1 MRTFRNFFLLCA
13 LLLGTFVPASGQT
26 AEGVRMRRYGIG
38 EGLPN
43 EQARRVVA
51 MPDGRMLVEVEGM
64 FALFDGERFRPME
77 YDRSQSVQVESF
89 LNTDYWF
96 APDSSL
102 LWVKDTHHLFAIE
115 PRAYRFVSPTERLA
129 QSGVEQPLKN
139 FFIDHDGQA
148 WLHAADDCLYRYD
161 WNHPARRMMEI
172 TQTNT
177 DGLLA
182 TVCDV
187 VQVGTLHY
195 VLLSND
201 LLICLDAAQPKVLW
215 SQPIGQPWGGFR
227 LKAQVWDDRTLLIRT
242 RDELVAFDIPTRQM
256 RSVLA
261 ENNIYDFRRV
271 GTDLWVSGRQRIVR
285 LDRQLNP
292 VEEIRQ
298 AIDDATGEPLDG
310 NWQGLALDHQG
321 GLWVCTFS
329 QGLAYRGPNR
339 LLARYEAVGE
349 DDVFARVFSAK
360 LNGTVLP
367 ADLAVTDIVAG
378 RATWVATR
386 QQGLLRILDGHT
398 DTYTPQNVEGIW
410 GSVAF
415 VAPLKDG
422 RLLFS
427 CHLNRLGLLN
437 PDTHHMDN
445 LTERYPQLLRFRN
458 MVDICQV
465 QGGWLVGTQNGFFY
479 LDERTLTPDL
489 QHFDA
494 LNANPWSD
502 KCNCLMRDSQGI
514 IWIGTQNGLL
524 RYDERTGDL
533 HRFSTDDGLPS
544 SCIQSIVEDKT
555 HCLWIATIAGIARWN
570 GTDFLLLG
578 TDDGLRDLK
587 FLERAAS
594 VDAEGLVRFGT
605 AKGIYTINP
614 SQVVL
619 PRLRLVPQLMA
630 GGTDDMVFPYDQN
643 YLTFDISALNYGWS
657 AHTIYRYRLVGLDR
671 EWTEVAGGA
680 GKIQVHFT
688 GLAPGHYTLEVEAAM
703 QGQPWGE
710 RLSLPLR
717 ITPPWWQSWW
727 AETLY
732 VLLALALVW
741 FFVQAY
747 LREQRNKIEIERRE
761 AQIRQLL
768 EQVRLRSQ
776 LPEETKAEHQEE
788 IKISAQ
794 DEAFLQKAMSCV
806 EKNLDNSDYGVEAF
820 SGDMAMERSTLYRR
834 MQAVVSQSPTEFMR
848 TVRLKRAA
856 ELLRTEKYTVGEV
869 SDMTGFPNRKAFSKY
884 FKDAFG
890 VLPSQY

>member
-1 MRTFRNFFLLCA
+1 M
-13 LLLGTFVPASGQT
+13 
-26 AEGVRMRRYGIG
+26 
-38 EGLPN
+38 
-43 EQARRVVA
+43 
-51 MPDGRMLVEVEGM
+51 
-64 FALFDGERFRPME
+64 
-77 YDRSQSVQVESF
+77 
-89 LNTDYWF
+89 
-96 APDSSL
+96 
-102 LWVKDTHHLFAIE
+102 
-115 PRAYRFVSPTERLA
+115 
-129 QSGVEQPLKN
+129 
-139 FFIDHDGQA
+139 
-148 WLHAADDCLYRYD
+148 
-161 WNHPARRMMEI
+161 
-172 TQTNT
+172 
-177 DGLLA
+177 
-182 TVCDV
+182 
-187 VQVGTLHY
+187 
-195 VLLSND
+195 
-201 LLICLDAAQPKVLW
+201 
-215 SQPIGQPWGGFR
+215 
-227 LKAQVWDDRTLLIRT
+227 
-242 RDELVAFDIPTRQM
+242 
-256 RSVLA
+256 
-261 ENNIYDFRRV
+261 
-271 GTDLWVSGRQRIVR
+271 
-285 LDRQLNP
+285 
-292 VEEIRQ
+292 
-298 AIDDATGEPLDG
+298 
-310 NWQGLALDHQG
+310 
-321 GLWVCTFS
+321 
-329 QGLAYRGPNR
+329 
-339 LLARYEAVGE
+339 
-349 DDVFARVFSAK
+349 
-360 LNGTVLP
+360 
-367 ADLAVTDIVAG
+367 
-378 RATWVATR
+378 
-386 QQGLLRILDGHT
+386 
-398 DTYTPQNVEGIW
+398 
-410 GSVAF
+410 
-415 VAPLKDG
+415 
-422 RLLFS
+422 
-427 CHLNRLGLLN
+427 
-437 PDTHHMDN
+437 
-445 LTERYPQLLRFRN
+445 
-458 MVDICQV
+458 
-465 QGGWLVGTQNGFFY
+465 
-479 LDERTLTPDL
+479 
-489 QHFDA
+489 
-494 LNANPWSD
+494 
-502 KCNCLMRDSQGI
+502 
-514 IWIGTQNGLL
+514 
-524 RYDERTGDL
+524 
-533 HRFSTDDGLPS
+533 
-544 SCIQSIVEDKT
+544 
-555 HCLWIATIAGIARWN
+555 
-570 GTDFLLLG
+570 
-578 TDDGLRDLK
+578 
-587 FLERAAS
+587 
-594 VDAEGLVRFGT
+594 RFGT